1 VRFGRLPGGQRGG
14 VSNRSNVRNKRKMQL
29 SKKGKSV
36 RAADGEEEG
45 ISGMD

>member
-1 VRFGRLPGGQRGG
+1 LSGGERGG
-14 VSNRSNVRNKRKMQL
+14 VSNRSNVKRKMQL

-45 ISGMD
+45 ISGME